1 MSSNFCMCVQ
11 QICDYADTVQLYT
24 SMYATCASSMQLKK
38 KCGKC
43 FKFKFTGNNNNN
55 KEFCGSKYAS
65 LWHYCMALNTTKYVF
80 YGFVLH
86 RVNDVNGVI
95 QIANIILIGTAGT
108 RMLSHINKLS
118 HIKVKCLTYFLLI
131 YQRSEKIR

>member
-1 MSSNFCMCVQ
+1 
-11 QICDYADTVQLYT
+11 
-24 SMYATCASSMQLKK
+24 
-38 KCGKC
+38 
-43 FKFKFTGNNNNN
+43 
-55 KEFCGSKYAS
+55 
-65 LWHYCMALNTTKYVF
+65 MALYTTKYVF